1 VNKATSLYL
10 DVVRFLAA
18 LVVMASHATG
28 LVGGFLWQISDY
40 GDEAVTAF
48 FVLSGFVIAHA
59 TATRETTMRDY
70 AIARVSRIYSVALP
84 ALVLTALVDQIGHS
98 VSPTLYAP
106 ALCASRVCS
115 QTAAGRDVPPLFDA
129 DHFIGS
135 ALFVNELWGLRL
147 QPGTDGP
154 YWSLGF
160 EVWYYVLFAVLTFFS
175 GKPRLVLVLAV
186 TALVGPGILALW
198 PLWLLGVWAYRRA
211 PLSRR
216 KGIALFGLSLVA
228 WGAYE
233 ALAWR
238 FGRPHMP
245 VLFLKRPSLLQD
257 YIVGVCFTGSLIGF
271 RSVSEGMQIRHQWRP
286 VRWLAGATFSLY
298 LFHVP
303 LLWLFATVNPWAST
317 SWPGRAFVLGVT
329 LLSVFALAEVTERR
343 KADWRRLVS
352 WLFGIAAI
360 ATTKSPPPVRTNSA
374 DGNPAMRTSAAQM
387 EHL

>member
-1 VNKATSLYL
+1 MNKATSLYL

-18 LVVMASHATG
+18 LVVMASHAKG
-28 LVGGFLWQISDY
+28 YLGGFLWRFDEGY
-40 GDEAVTAF
+40 GDEAVTVF

-84 ALVLTALVDQIGHS
+84 ALVLTAFADQIGHLI
-98 VSPTLYAP
+98 SPKLYAP
-106 ALCASRVCS
+106 ALCACTVCS
-115 QTAAGRDVPPLFDA
+115 QTAAGGDVQVFDA
-129 DHFIGS
+129 DHFIAS
-135 ALFVNELWGLRL
+135 TLFVNELWGLRL
-147 QPGTDGP
+147 QPGSDGP

-160 EVWYYVLFAVLTFFS
+160 EVWYYVMFAVLTFCS
-175 GKPRLVLVLAV
+175 GQRRILLVLAV
-186 TALVGPGILALW
+186 TAVVGPGILAMW
-198 PLWLLGVWAYRRA
+198 PLWLLGVWGYRRA

-216 KGIALFGLSLVA
+216 KGIALFGVSLLA

-233 ALAWR
+233 AVAWR
-238 FGRPHMP
+238 FGRPDLPIH
-245 VLFLKRPSLLQD
+245 FLKRPSLLQD
-257 YIVGVCFTGSLIGF
+257 YIVGVCFIGSVIGF

-298 LFHVP
+298 LFHMP
-303 LLWLFATVNPWAST
+303 LMLLFAAVNPWAPT
-317 SWPGRAFVLGVT
+317 SWSGRAFVLGVT

-360 ATTKSPPPVRTNSA
+360 ATTKPPPPVRHHETSGA
-374 DGNPAMRTSAAQM
+374 DGRPTIMQRLKS
-387 EHL
+387 

>member
-1 VNKATSLYL
+1 MNKATSLYL
-10 DVVRFLAA
+10 DAVRFLAA
-18 LVVMASHATG
+18 LVVMASHANG
-28 LVGGFLWQISDY
+28 YVGGLLWRFDTY
-40 GDEAVTAF
+40 GDEAVTVF

-84 ALVLTALVDQIGHS
+84 ALVLTALADQIGHS
-98 VSPTLYAP
+98 ISPKLYAS
-106 ALCASRVCS
+106 ALCACTVCS
-115 QTAAGRDVPPLFDA
+115 QTGVGGDVPLFDA
-129 DHFIGS
+129 DHFIAS
-135 ALFVNELWGLRL
+135 ALFMNELWGLRL
-147 QPGTDGP
+147 QPGSDGP

-160 EVWYYVLFAVLTFFS
+160 EVWYYVLFAVLTFCS
-175 GKPRLVLVLAV
+175 GQRRLVLVLAV
-186 TALVGPGILALW
+186 TAVVGPGILAMW

-216 KGIALFGLSLVA
+216 NGIALLGVSVLA

-233 ALAWR
+233 AVAWR
-238 FGRPHMP
+238 FGRPHLP

-257 YIVGVCFTGSLIGF
+257 YIVGVCFIGSVVGF

-298 LFHVP
+298 LFHMP
-303 LLWLFATVNPWAST
+303 LMLLFAAANPWAPT
-317 SWPGRAFVLGVT
+317 SWSGRAFVLGVT

-352 WLFGIAAI
+352 WLFRNRGNCDNEAPAAI
-360 ATTKSPPPVRTNSA
+360 TASRNK
-374 DGNPAMRTSAAQM
+374 
-387 EHL
+387 